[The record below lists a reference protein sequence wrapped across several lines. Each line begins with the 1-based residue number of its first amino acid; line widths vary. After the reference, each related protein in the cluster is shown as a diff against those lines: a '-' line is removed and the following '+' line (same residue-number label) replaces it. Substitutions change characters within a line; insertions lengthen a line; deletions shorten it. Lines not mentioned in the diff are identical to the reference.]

1 MNVETQML
9 AHRFF
14 SGHCFNGVW
23 DLMDKAERTPQED
36 LHMEHM
42 AHASLWHWLQR
53 EDHTATHLSV
63 GYWQLSRVYAC
74 LKLAETSLR
83 FARQCLEI
91 SQAGA
96 VEPFYMGYA
105 YEALARSM
113 VMGEKPSEA
122 RAFLEQAHVHLQ
134 DVSDKDLHEALAKDL
149 AELALLIESDPLLL

>member
-1 MNVETQML
+1 MNVETQTL

-23 DLMDKAERTPQED
+23 DLMDKPERTPQED
-36 LHMEHM
+36 LQMEHM

-74 LKLAETSLR
+74 LKHPETSLR
-83 FARQCLEI
+83 FANQCLDV
-91 SQAGA
+91 SQTGA
-96 VEPFYMGYA
+96 VESFYLGYA

-113 VMGEKPSEA
+113 AIAGQPEEA
-122 RAFLEQAHVHLQ
+122 NSFLEQAQTHLQ
-134 DVSDKDLHEALAKDL
+134 AVSDQGLHEALAKDL
-149 AELALLIESDPLLL
+149 AEIIDLL